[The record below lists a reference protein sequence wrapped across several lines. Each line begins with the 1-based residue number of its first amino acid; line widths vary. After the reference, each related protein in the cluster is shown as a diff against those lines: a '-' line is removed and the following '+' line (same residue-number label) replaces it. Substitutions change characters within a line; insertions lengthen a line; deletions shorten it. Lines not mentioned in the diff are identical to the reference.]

1 MKNDILTSF
10 IWRFPMRELIRQ
22 GLKQLF
28 EARYLENQT
37 TMKLQES
44 LMNVLKE
51 LSNKSPILGAAIFSV
66 EGLPLVSH
74 FHAGTE
80 EVSVAA
86 MVAGIH
92 AAGEQTVKE
101 LKQGDLKSIII
112 QGDLGTTL
120 VISVSPDYILTVTAP
135 ENAALGLIF
144 SDAKR
149 TARDVRKILHQNS

>member
-1 MKNDILTSF
+1 
-10 IWRFPMRELIRQ
+10 
-22 GLKQLF
+22 
-28 EARYLENQT
+28 
-37 TMKLQES
+37 MKLQER
-44 LMNVLKE
+44 LLLILKD

-120 VISVSPDYILTVTAP
+120 VINISPDYLLTVTAP
-135 ENAALGLIF
+135 ENAALGLVF

-149 TARDVRKILHQNS
+149 TARDARKILHQSK

>member
-1 MKNDILTSF
+1 M
-10 IWRFPMRELIRQ
+10 
-22 GLKQLF
+22 
-28 EARYLENQT
+28 ENHSA
-37 TMKLQES
+37 MKLQDQ
-44 LMNVLKE
+44 LMILLKD

-120 VISVSPDYILTVTAP
+120 VINVSTDYLLTVTAP
-135 ENAALGLIF
+135 DNAALGLIF

-149 TARDVRKILHQNS
+149 TAKEARIILYNSN

>member
-1 MKNDILTSF
+1 MIL
-10 IWRFPMRELIRQ
+10 
-22 GLKQLF
+22 LKD
-28 EARYLENQT
+28 
-37 TMKLQES
+37 
-44 LMNVLKE
+44 
-51 LSNKSPILGAAIFSV
+51 LSNKSPILGAAIFSG

-120 VISVSPDYILTVTAP
+120 VINVSTDYLLTVTAP

-144 SDAKR
+144 SDAKKAGKE
-149 TARDVRKILHQNS
+149 ARIILYQSN